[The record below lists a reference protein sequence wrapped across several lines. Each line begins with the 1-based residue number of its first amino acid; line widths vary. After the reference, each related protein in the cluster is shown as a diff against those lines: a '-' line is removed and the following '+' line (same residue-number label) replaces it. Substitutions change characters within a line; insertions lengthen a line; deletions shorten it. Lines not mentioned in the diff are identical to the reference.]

1 MPGGGL
7 CLEPFAGK
15 RGGRVRD
22 AAHCPNCIPAKPETT
37 ARTLQL
43 AVARRMGRVDGLPI
57 FHPFI
62 LPVTAFGLYADRPSF
77 YPEPLGDAHRH
88 RQCSA
93 AGTPSLF
100 HTVTAPVTGPA
111 SARSRV
117 AVSMGSVPAAT
128 RKLSYPRPVSQTIS
142 SGNGLPAAAIRRY
155 GPSFSATLPGRTA
168 YRSNSM

>member
-22 AAHCPNCIPAKPETT
+22 AAHCPNPIPAKPETT

-62 LPVTAFGLYADRPSF
+62 LPVPAFGLYADRPSF
-77 YPEPLGDAHRH
+77 YPDHGAIPI
-88 RQCSA
+88 
-93 AGTPSLF
+93 
-100 HTVTAPVTGPA
+100 VTGSGAP
-111 SARSRV
+111 
-117 AVSMGSVPAAT
+117 PE
-128 RKLSYPRPVSQTIS
+128 PRPGST
-142 SGNGLPAAAIRRY
+142 P
-155 GPSFSATLPGRTA
+155 
-168 YRSNSM
+168 